1 MVHRSIVFSKLIF
14 DITFSRRSAKL
25 TNQITPCMLSFKTS
39 THVKK
44 QKRNS
49 EFFSFLLLTDVFKA
63 EAGRKIKILFST
75 KDAKGNLFY
84 EADNQVGVK
93 IQASSGNFVKEKIE
107 DNLNGNYTVSF
118 TPDIVGPHSVTITV
132 NGQPLTGSPWSVEV
146 SPYQY
151 KRAFDITVDNGPF
164 SSAIAVNKETNEI
177 AVIRNNLMI
186 ILSADHS
193 FVRNILLKEIILSM
207 DFTINGSFVAVLLSN
222 LNRKLYLI
230 DDSGKSIK
238 EIGQGY
244 LLGPTAV
251 SVSHDGSIIVCD
263 SSVNVFSP
271 DGTKLLRSFSDSHF
285 LLNSPRFSI
294 YHQDMF
300 FVSYGYWDACVRT
313 FSKYGVFLYDI
324 GGEGSAEGRLT
335 SPGGL
340 AIDKFD
346 NLIVSEDKTLKVF
359 TVEGNFL
366 YKIVVEHEEKA
377 FAASNTGNLYVVNE
391 DCIQVFQ

>member
-1 MVHRSIVFSKLIF
+1 
-14 DITFSRRSAKL
+14 
-25 TNQITPCMLSFKTS
+25 MLSFKTY
-39 THVKK
+39 TRVKK

-75 KDAKGNLFY
+75 KDAKGHLFY
-84 EADNQVGVK
+84 EADDQVDVT
-93 IQASSGNFVKEKIE
+93 IQAPSGNFVKKKIE

-118 TPDIVGPHSVTITV
+118 TSDIVGPHSVTITV

-151 KRAFDITVDNGPF
+151 KLAFDITVDTKRSF
-164 SSAIAVNKETNEI
+164 SRAIAVNKETNEI
-177 AVIRNNLMI
+177 AVTQDELVL

-193 FVRNILLKEIILSM
+193 LVRHFWLEEIILSM
-207 DFTINGSFVAVLLSN
+207 DFTINGSFVAILPSN
-222 LNRKLYLI
+222 FDKKLYLI
-230 DDSGKSIK
+230 GKSGKSIK
-238 EIGQGY
+238 EIGQEY
-244 LLGPTAV
+244 LTWPTAV

-263 SSVNVFSP
+263 SSVKVFSP
-271 DGTKLLRSFSDSHF
+271 DGTKLLQSFNDSHF
-285 LLNSPRFSI
+285 SNFPRFSV

-300 FVSYGYWDACVRT
+300 FVSYTWRGACVKT

-324 GGEGSAEGRLT
+324 DGEGSTEGGLT
-335 SPGGL
+335 RPGRL

-346 NLIVSEDKTLKVF
+346 NLIVSEEKTLKVF

-366 YKIVVEHEEKA
+366 YKIEVKHKENA
-377 FAASNTGNLYVVNE
+377 IAASNTGNLYVVNE
-391 DCIQVFQ
+391 DCIRVFQ

>member
-1 MVHRSIVFSKLIF
+1 
-14 DITFSRRSAKL
+14 
-25 TNQITPCMLSFKTS
+25 MLSFKTY
-39 THVKK
+39 TRVKK

-75 KDAKGNLFY
+75 KDAKGNISY
-84 EADNQVGVK
+84 EEDNQVDVR
-93 IQASSGNFVKEKIE
+93 IQASSGNFVKKKIE

-118 TPDIVGPHSVTITV
+118 TSDIVGPHSVTITV

-151 KRAFDITVDNGPF
+151 KLAFDIRVDETSF
-164 SSAIAVNKETNEI
+164 SRAIAVNKETNEI
-177 AVIRNNLMI
+177 AVTQEELVL

-193 FVRNILLKEIILSM
+193 LVRHFWLEEIILSM
-207 DFTINGSFVAVLLSN
+207 DFTINGSFVAILPSN
-222 LNRKLYLI
+222 FNRKLYLI
-230 DDSGKSIK
+230 DESGESIK
-238 EIGQGY
+238 EIGQEY
-244 LLGPTAV
+244 LTWPMAV

-263 SSVNVFSP
+263 SSVKVFSP
-271 DGTKLLRSFSDSHF
+271 DGTKLLQSFSDSHLPNF
-285 LLNSPRFSI
+285 PRFSV

-300 FVSYGYWDACVRT
+300 FVSYAWLDACIKT

-324 GGEGSAEGRLT
+324 DGEGSAEGGLT
-335 SPGGL
+335 RPGRL

-346 NLIVSEDKTLKVF
+346 NLIVSEEKTLKVF

-366 YKIVVEHEEKA
+366 YKIEVEHEENA
-377 FAASNTGNLYVVNE
+377 IAASNTGNLYVVNE
-391 DCIQVFQ
+391 DCIRVFQ